1 MLCVL
6 VLDKPLVSPLR
17 ASGHQRLVLSKIKA
31 LVVAPG
37 GLVSVGIGAKLRTIR
52 QQWQLS
58 LREVEERSL
67 RFAQEQGDQ
76 SYQVSASWLVRLEG
90 EDHELT
96 VNKLIALAD
105 IYNIPAEELLRSTH
119 PRSPQPILR
128 HLSTPNV
135 TMLLTEGPLEEQ
147 ARYMLTEPPDA
158 NELPDETVLLP
169 MGGGVSQAPYRRG
182 IIGKRDRTLEPM
194 IPPGSIVH
202 IDTQKRAISLWK
214 DWKHEFQRPIYFLMT
229 REGYVCGWC
238 ELDQKSEWLTLVPHP
253 LSPVSSR
260 RWKYRT
266 EIENLGRVVVAA
278 IRLTE

>member
-6 VLDKPLVSPLR
+6 VLDKPLVSPPR
-17 ASGHQRLVLSKIKA
+17 ASDRKRLVLSKIKA
-31 LVVAPG
+31 LVVALVG

-67 RFAQEQGDQ
+67 CFAQEQADL
-76 SYQVSASWLVRLEG
+76 SYQSASWLVRLECK
-90 EDHELT
+90 DHELT
-96 VNKLIALAD
+96 VNKLIALAN
-105 IYNIPAEELLRSTH
+105 IYNIPAEELLRSIY

-128 HLSTPNV
+128 QLSTPNV

-147 ARYMLTEPPDA
+147 AKYMLTEPPDA
-158 NELPDETVLLP
+158 ELPDETVLLP
-169 MGGGVSQAPYRRG
+169 IGGGLSQAPYRRA

-194 IPPGSIVH
+194 IRPGTIVH
-202 IDTQKRAISLWK
+202 IDTQKRSISLRK

-229 REGYVCGWC
+229 CEGYVFGWC
-238 ELDQKSEWLTLVPHP
+238 ELDKKSEWLTLVPRP
-253 LSPVSSR
+253 LSRVSSR

-266 EIENLGRVVVAA
+266 EIESLGRVVVAA

>member
-1 MLCVL
+1 
-6 VLDKPLVSPLR
+6 
-17 ASGHQRLVLSKIKA
+17 
-31 LVVAPG
+31 VA
-37 GLVSVGIGAKLRTIR
+37 VGIGAKLRTIR

-76 SYQVSASWLVRLEG
+76 SYQVSASWLVRLER

-96 VNKLIALAD
+96 VNKLIALAG

-119 PRSPQPILR
+119 PRSTQPILR

-147 ARYMLTEPPDA
+147 ARYMLTPDA
-158 NELPDETVLLP
+158 DQPRDETVLLP

-194 IPPGSIVH
+194 IPPGTIVH
-202 IDTQKRAISLWK
+202 IDTLKRSISLRK
-214 DWKHEFQRPIYFLMT
+214 DWKHEFQRPIYFLIT

-238 ELDQKSEWLTLVPHP
+238 ELDQRSEWLTLVPHP

-266 EIENLGRVVVAA
+266 EIENLGRVVVVA

>member
-1 MLCVL
+1 V
-6 VLDKPLVSPLR
+6 PIGIGESLR
-17 ASGHQRLVLSKIKA
+17 A
-31 LVVAPG
+31 
-37 GLVSVGIGAKLRTIR
+37 IR
-52 QQWQLS
+52 KGWQLS

-67 RFAQEQGDQ
+67 RFAQEYGNQ
-76 SYQVSASWLVRLEG
+76 SHQVSAGWLARLEG
-90 EDHELT
+90 EKHELT
-96 VNKLIALAD
+96 VSKLIALAN
-105 IYNIPAEELLRSTH
+105 IYNIPVEQLLHSIS
-119 PRSPQPILR
+119 PVSPQPILR
-128 HLSTPNV
+128 ERSTPNV

-147 ARYMLTEPPDA
+147 AKYMFTEPSNA

-182 IIGKRDRTLEPM
+182 IIGKRDHTLEPM
-194 IPPGSIVH
+194 IPPGTIVH
-202 IDTQKRAISLWK
+202 IDTQKRSISLRK

-266 EIENLGRVVVAA
+266 EIENLGRVVVVA

>member
-17 ASGHQRLVLSKIKA
+17 ASDHKRLVLGKIKA

-67 RFAQEQGDQ
+67 RFAQEQGDK
-76 SYQVSASWLVRLEG
+76 SYQVSASWLVRLER

-147 ARYMLTEPPDA
+147 ARYMLTPDA
-158 NELPDETVLLP
+158 DQPRDETVLLP

-194 IPPGSIVH
+194 IPPGTIVH
-202 IDTQKRAISLWK
+202 IDTQKRSISLRK

-266 EIENLGRVVVAA
+266 EIENLGRVVVVA